1 MKYILTKFINIKI
14 NINEF
19 LYKVLEFIKNPSN
32 EKIESKKLN
41 NMFKEFSL
49 ERGHISEEEGE
60 EEYVFEEEGEEEY
73 VSEEEGEEEYVSE
86 EEEEGEEEYVSEEEG
101 EEEYVSEEEEEG
113 EEEYISEEEGEEE
126 YVSESEYEIEYDKI
140 EKDIYKLELNES
152 WTIDCWHITKVPG
165 GWIYRYCADN
175 NNGPAVFVPF
185 KYPEKTNSSL

>member
-1 MKYILTKFINIKI
+1 MMKYILTKFINIKI

-86 EEEEGEEEYVSEEEG
+86 EEEG
-101 EEEYVSEEEEEG
+101 EEEYVSEEEEGEEYISEE
-113 EEEYISEEEGEEE
+113 EEEYVSEEEGEEE

>member
-1 MKYILTKFINIKI
+1 MMKYILTKFINIKI

-60 EEYVFEEEGEEEY
+60 EEYVF
-73 VSEEEGEEEYVSE
+73 
-86 EEEEGEEEYVSEEEG
+86 EEEGEEEYVSEEEG